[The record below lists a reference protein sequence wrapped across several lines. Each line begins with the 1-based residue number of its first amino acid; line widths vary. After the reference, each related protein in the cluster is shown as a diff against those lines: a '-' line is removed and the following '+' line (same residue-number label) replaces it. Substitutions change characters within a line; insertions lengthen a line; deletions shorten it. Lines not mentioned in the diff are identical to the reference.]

1 MPTILS
7 NNEVIPPECLSFDD
21 LANWMVK
28 IFTTNKVET
37 NINNSKTI
45 KSLFINH
52 LKLHTFELR
61 VLNKTKNILEMLKDR
76 PNVTQKSI
84 LCAISKVYQ
93 LYQLITPEEYML
105 KVKELTE
112 NIENEMKKR
121 IMNEKEQDN
130 MINQKEIDNLFDKY
144 KNAESF
150 EDRQN
155 YLLLLLYCK
164 SPPLRLDW
172 AECLI
177 GKEMLSSTENCYS
190 WKDGSLYLRK
200 YKTSEKYGNKVLKMS
215 DEVNEYIKSF
225 MTYRKDNGI
234 INEYLLLNPSN
245 QTMMSRVN
253 LSKNLSKLFGKSVG
267 CGLLRKFFHSTNMNA
282 DEIEKQ
288 EHNANMMCH
297 SVEVARNSYCK
308 KLNVK
313 K

>member
-1 MPTILS
+1 M
-7 NNEVIPPECLSFDD
+7 SFDD

-215 DEVNEYIKSF
+215 EEVNDYIKSF
-225 MTYRKDNGI
+225 MAYRKENGI

-245 QTMMSRVN
+245 HSMMSRVN

-267 CGLLRKFFHSTNMNA
+267 CNLLRKYYVSSNIDA
-282 DEIEKQ
+282 DQVEK
-288 EHNANMMCH
+288 EEKMADSMCH
-297 SVEVARNSYCK
+297 SSDVQKTSYCK
-308 KLNVK
+308 RLNVK